1 MISYRFNVI
10 LITENLYLET
20 ESIKSK
26 IKDKSEKKSMFV
38 CMKQYVN
45 QKANAANADL
55 AYYLQKYLQNQQQN
69 VLFVVKIR
77 KPFII

>member
-55 AYYLQKYLQNQQQN
+55 AY
-69 VLFVVKIR
+69 
-77 KPFII
+77 